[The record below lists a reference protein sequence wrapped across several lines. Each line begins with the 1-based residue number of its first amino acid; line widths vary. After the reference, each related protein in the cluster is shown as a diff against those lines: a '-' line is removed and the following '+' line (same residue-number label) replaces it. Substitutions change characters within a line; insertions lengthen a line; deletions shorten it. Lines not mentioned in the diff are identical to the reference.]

1 VNPFLDPENIA
12 GKTLAPGVTAKVA
25 WGEKLMLS
33 LVSLEPDAVVATHS
47 HPHEQ
52 MGLMVSGTMEL
63 TIAGETRILSPSE
76 MYHVPGGVPHS
87 AKGGRDGAVALDAFS
102 PPREEY
108 R

>member
-1 VNPFLDPENIA
+1 VDPFVDP
-12 GKTLAPGVTAKVA
+12 GKAPRRTLAPGVTATIA

-33 LVSLEPDAVVATHS
+33 LVTLEPGAVVAPHS

-52 MGLMVSGTMEL
+52 MGVVVSGTMEL
-63 TIAGETRILSPSE
+63 TIGDETRILTANE
-76 MYHVPGGVPHS
+76 MYLISGGVTHS
-87 AKGGRDGAVALDAFS
+87 AKGGQEGAVALDAFS

>member
-1 VNPFLDPENIA
+1 VDP
-12 GKTLAPGVTAKVA
+12 GKAARRTLAPGVTATIA

-33 LVSLEPDAVVATHS
+33 LVTLEPGAVVAPHS

-63 TIAGETRILSPSE
+63 TIGDETRILSAHE
-76 MYHVPGGVPHS
+76 MYVIPGGVPHS
-87 AKGGRDGAVALDAFS
+87 AKGGAEGALALDAFS

>member
-1 VNPFLDPENIA
+1 MDPFIHP
-12 GKTLAPGVTAKVA
+12 GKATRRTLAPGVTATIA

-33 LVSLEPDAVVATHS
+33 LVTLEPGAVVAPHS
-47 HPHEQ
+47 HVHEQ

-63 TIAGETRILSPSE
+63 TIGEQTRILSPNE
-76 MYHVPGGVPHS
+76 MYVVPGGVPHS
-87 AKGGRDGAVALDAFS
+87 AKGGPEGAIALDAFS

>member
-1 VNPFLDPENIA
+1 MEPFVDS
-12 GKTLAPGVTAKVA
+12 GKAARRTLAPGVTATIA

-33 LVSLEPDAVVATHS
+33 LVTLEPGAVVAPHS

-63 TIAGETRILSPSE
+63 TIGDETRILSAHD
-76 MYHVPGGVPHS
+76 MYVIPGGVTHS
-87 AKGGRDGAVALDAFS
+87 AKGGAEGALALDAFS